1 MHTFGCITAHNEK
14 DLLLPSSST
23 SDNYNEKAHVTEV
36 QSLEI
41 EVGFGWNTQIS
52 AGDRGGKKFLITR
65 RTRSKIKTT
74 SSAIKGGMVCFDFSM
89 WGCMVTWSF
98 ALLENVDISVMA
110 LTRYLH

>member
-52 AGDRGGKKFLITR
+52 ARDRGGKKIPHH
-65 RTRSKIKTT
+65 
-74 SSAIKGGMVCFDFSM
+74 SAYAFKNQNNILRYKGWDGVF
-89 WGCMVTWSF
+89 
-98 ALLENVDISVMA
+98 
-110 LTRYLH
+110 